1 MSVWSVALGKRLS
14 SSSRASSPSGLAR
27 NMSRTGRLSMNSTTS
42 TLMPSAMYSC
52 CSQVKMCW
60 LKKYWICSLAMLMHS
75 CSKLLRGKFSK
86 PKMSRRPTDR
96 GSPLSKQQN
105 RLIMVQ
111 LVSKVQGSY

>member
-75 CSKLLRGKFSK
+75 CSK

-111 LVSKVQGSY
+111 LVSMVQGSY